1 LQPDTHLY
9 SQMNKAC
16 STVPNAAPY
25 WLFYYCRIT
34 ETMRFRPQIT
44 GILTLKFALADTK
57 CEVSKTTGQTPSKA
71 AVAQW

>member
-1 LQPDTHLY
+1 
-9 SQMNKAC
+9 
-16 STVPNAAPY
+16 
-25 WLFYYCRIT
+25 
-34 ETMRFRPQIT
+34 MRFRPQIT